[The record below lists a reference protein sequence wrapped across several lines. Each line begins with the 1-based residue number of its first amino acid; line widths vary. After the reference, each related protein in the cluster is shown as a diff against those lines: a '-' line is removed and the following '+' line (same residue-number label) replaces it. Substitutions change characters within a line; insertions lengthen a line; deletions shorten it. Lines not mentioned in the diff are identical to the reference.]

1 MTIVEAVTGHVEF
14 SFLPLAEKKEIA
26 IFLSGDNLDAQILNW
41 HGDAG
46 CKLKNQHFLFNYLVE
61 KTCLSWTYFID

>member
-14 SFLPLAEKKEIA
+14 SFLPIAEEKEIA
-26 IFLSGDNLDAQILNW
+26 IFLPGDNLDAQILNW

-46 CKLKNQHFLFNYLVE
+46 CKLKKSTFPF
-61 KTCLSWTYFID
+61 

>member
-1 MTIVEAVTGHVEF
+1 MTIVKAVTGHVEF

-26 IFLSGDNLDAQILNW
+26 IFLPGDNLDAQILNW

-46 CKLKNQHFLFNYLVE
+46 CKLKKSTFPF
-61 KTCLSWTYFID
+61 

>member
-26 IFLSGDNLDAQILNW
+26 IFLPGDNLDAQILN
-41 HGDAG
+41 
-46 CKLKNQHFLFNYLVE
+46 CKLKKSTFPF
-61 KTCLSWTYFID
+61 